1 MKNILL
7 IMIGLLALLLLAACS
22 DSINAT
28 PTGVTGT
35 FQLGFST
42 IPDPPTKRVETTVRI
57 EVKDASGKAVE
68 GARVELSSD
77 MIGMSHGGP
86 KGVLADK
93 GGGIYEA
100 TGSFVMGG
108 TWRAEV
114 VVTKDGGSRTVGIF
128 DFEVE

>member
-1 MKNILL
+1 VKRRLL
-7 IMIGLLALLLLAACS
+7 LVLLALLALTACA

-28 PTGVTGT
+28 PTGVVGSL
-35 FQLGFST
+35 QLSFST
-42 IPDPPTKRVETTVRI
+42 VPDPPVKQVENIIRI
-57 EVKDASGKAVE
+57 EVKDAAGNPVE

-77 MIGMSHGGP
+77 MPGMSHGGP
-86 KGVLADK
+86 KGVLLDR

-114 VVTKDGGSRTVGIF
+114 VATKDGGSRTVGIF
-128 DFEVE
+128 DFEVK

>member
-1 MKNILL
+1 MKKILL
-7 IMIGLLALLLLAACS
+7 FICLLALLPLAACS

-35 FQLGFST
+35 LQLVFST
-42 IPDPPTKRVETTVRI
+42 IPDPPTKKIETTIRI
-57 EVKDASGKAVE
+57 EVKDASGKPVE

-114 VVTKDGGSRTVGIF
+114 VATKDGGSRTVGIF

>member
-1 MKNILL
+1 MKERLL
-7 IMIGLLALLLLAACS
+7 LVFLALLTLTACA

-28 PTGVTGT
+28 PTGVVGSL
-35 FQLGFST
+35 QLSFST
-42 IPDPPTKRVETTVRI
+42 IPDPPVKQVENIIRI
-57 EVKDASGKAVE
+57 EVKDAEGNPVE

-77 MIGMSHGGP
+77 MPGMSHGGP
-86 KGVLADK
+86 KGVLLDR

-114 VVTKDGGSRTVGIF
+114 VATKDGGSRTVGIF
-128 DFEVE
+128 DFEVK

>member
-1 MKNILL
+1 MKKLVASLLILL
-7 IMIGLLALLLLAACS
+7 SLTACA

-28 PTGVTGT
+28 PTGVTGSLLLT
-35 FQLGFST
+35 FST
-42 IPDPPTKRVETTVRI
+42 IPDPPIKQVENTIRI
-57 EVKDASGKAVE
+57 EVKDAAGNPVE

-77 MIGMSHGGP
+77 MPGMSHGGP
-86 KGVLADK
+86 KGVLLDR

-114 VVTKDGGSRTVGIF
+114 VATKDGGSRTVGIF
-128 DFEVE
+128 DFEVK